1 MQIDSS
7 EQISGLIRHGVNLPV
22 HELFGHIPWSFSCF
36 LDLTMNVQKRQEP
49 FFFFLAYVLL
59 YFPYDWVD
67 ILQMLYDEN
76 ETSHYKE
83 QQHLSFYL
91 IFNF

>member
-1 MQIDSS
+1 MFFRPHY
-7 EQISGLIRHGVNLPV
+7 ECAEKTGA
-22 HELFGHIPWSFSCF
+22 F
-36 LDLTMNVQKRQEP
+36 

-83 QQHLSFYL
+83 QQHLNFYL
-91 IFNF
+91 IFKLLIRS